1 MDDRRPSTHSCP
13 AAEAGITPASSVIS
27 TSNCSNCLR
36 QLEGNIRVQRL
47 DGETKVNVTFPIRD
61 KMSAF
66 DVEDAVCWN
75 GTDTK
80 SVELPSVQEH
90 SEKLFARAT
99 K

>member
-1 MDDRRPSTHSCP
+1 MGR
-13 AAEAGITPASSVIS
+13 
-27 TSNCSNCLR
+27 N
-36 QLEGNIRVQRL
+36 
-47 DGETKVNVTFPIRD
+47 FPIRD
-61 KMSAF
+61 KRNAF

-80 SVELPSVQEH
+80 CVEVPSVQEH